1 MLEPGPRLSRLDAP
15 ATLHDMSPFHSR
27 RTLCRALLI
36 CPLAMGLWQ
45 GSQGLWIHA
54 KAWLAQILLE
64 RAW

>member
-1 MLEPGPRLSRLDAP
+1 M
-15 ATLHDMSPFHSR
+15 HDMSPFHSR